1 MKTSR
6 MKTPEYIK
14 EFIATQHSAG
24 ALVQVYYQFE
34 EGVALVYTN
43 LTFRNSVRITLED
56 LEEMLAP
63 YEKTQVVRRKNSAY
77 YLKEVV

>member
-1 MKTSR
+1 

-43 LTFRNSVRITLED
+43 LKFRNSVRITLED
-56 LEEMLAP
+56 LEKMLAP